1 MAAAIQLVPVNEL
14 RKDALRPTAGS
25 GHNLAWKNAA
35 SHWKIDPATVVLSD
49 DSRMLKINS
58 SRRRSSVSQ
67 PIERDVVE
75 HLVAR
80 EHRFGISGVVGPVVK
95 FLVDPGSLSC
105 RRILEGIAD
114 GLWPRRL
121 LKEI

>member
-1 MAAAIQLVPVNEL
+1 
-14 RKDALRPTAGS
+14 
-25 GHNLAWKNAA
+25 
-35 SHWKIDPATVVLSD
+35 
-49 DSRMLKINS
+49 
-58 SRRRSSVSQ
+58 RRSSVSQ

-121 LKEI
+121 LKEIAETLGLKSLERIDGTLLARRQSFGRDRIRKNDRHV